1 MKRVLL
7 TTTAIVG
14 LSAPAFAADPTAV
27 SDQPYFHHSHPMT
40 WSGSM
45 SIKLTNQ
52 STKDSDDAKE
62 KAFKRDFLFGAMLD
76 GATGNNA
83 ATRAAAATSEE
94 ETATGLV
101 TTYNGNADDT
111 NQTFQ
116 HNQAST
122 YINNMRLAIND
133 HASYN
138 LTTAIGAADD
148 GVSAV
153 EDVIDDFL
161 GGSHSNAFEVIKEVL
176 GNTATPNGSANADLA
191 ADLKAFADAQDASTE
206 AVETTASINT
216 TASLGVAMS
225 AGDGWT
231 ASTSGTINLGGGSVS
246 GGTLSLSNGMMTVSV
261 GKTQHAATSAV
272 TTMYGMDVALDKNA
286 ADTQLQASMALGG
299 ATLTVDNEMDGDN
312 LETKS
317 QTVGIKGSYG
327 TMSYGLGW
335 QADGDLGFSLATN
348 LGGVGFTISRVN
360 AGSNYSMGLAAAV
373 DLGGG
378 MTLNVSNAQNS
389 DGLQDKSLTYSTV
402 SISADGTAAGWT
414 GAGGATA
421 KTITDAFAL
430 KDVHKSISTVG
441 ISYAG
446 GGTSV
451 GITYQEKAGTSA
463 AGDNLIASGSMAIS
477 PTITLTGSYNKD
489 DALTTIGASGPLG
502 SAGTLSAVMT
512 STGSSSLTASFK
524 F

>member
-1 MKRVLL
+1 MKKVLL

-14 LSAPAFAADPTAV
+14 LTAPAFAADPTAV

-40 WSGSM
+40 WSGAM

-52 STKDSDDAKE
+52 SQKDRDVIVE
-62 KAFKRDFLFGAMLD
+62 KALKRDWIFSHLL
-76 GATGNNA
+76 GNNNTHA
-83 ATRAAAATSEE
+83 AGILGEELAVGNMAGQNVADGEDPASEGHRFSS
-94 ETATGLV
+94 TYLASMV
-101 TTYNGNADDT
+101 TTISA
-111 NQTFQ
+111 
-116 HNQAST
+116 
-122 YINNMRLAIND
+122 
-133 HASYN
+133 HASY
-138 LTTAIGAADD
+138 TMTAIGGVAANA
-148 GVSAV
+148 SAV

-161 GGSHSNAFEVIKEVL
+161 GGSHSEAMDVMIEAW
-176 GNTATPNGSANADLA
+176 GNGAAPNGSAVSDLADDLA
-191 ADLKAFADAQDASTE
+191 AFQAAQDAGDE
-206 AVETTASINT
+206 AIETTASINT

-231 ASTSGTINLGGGSVS
+231 ASTSGSFNLGGGTVS
-246 GGTLSLSNGMMTVSV
+246 GGTLSLTNGMLTLSV

-272 TTMYGMDVALDKNA
+272 TAMYGMDVALDTNS
-286 ADTQLQASMALGG
+286 ADTQLQATMALGG
-299 ATLTVDNEMDGDN
+299 ATVQVDNEMDGDN

-335 QADGDLGFSLATN
+335 QADGDLGFSIGTN
-348 LGGVGFTISRVN
+348 LGGVGITISRVN
-360 AGSNYSMGLAAAV
+360 AGANYSMGLGATL

-378 MTLNVSNAQNS
+378 MTLNAANAQNS
-389 DGLQDKSLTYSTV
+389 DGLTDKSLTYST
-402 SISADGTAAGWT
+402 ITTT
-414 GAGGATA
+414 GAFEAGSS
-421 KTITDAFAL
+421 ITNTFAL
-430 KDVHKSISTVG
+430 KAVHKSISSVG
-441 ISYAG
+441 INYAG
-446 GGTSV
+446 GGTTV

-512 STGSSSLTASFK
+512 STGSSTLTASFK